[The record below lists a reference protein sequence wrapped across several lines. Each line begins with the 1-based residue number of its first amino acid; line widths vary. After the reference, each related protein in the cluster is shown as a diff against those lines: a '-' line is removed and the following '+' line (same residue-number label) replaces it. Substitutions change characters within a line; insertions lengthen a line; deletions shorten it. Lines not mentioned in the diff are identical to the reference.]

1 MNQATI
7 LDLET
12 LANQTL
18 DAIPDAPDF
27 VNPPAGEYA
36 ILCKDVVI
44 DKYKNKQGE
53 DQQRMKIT
61 YAVVE
66 TKSTA
71 NNEPPVPNESIFTE
85 TFQAT
90 EQGLS
95 FFKKRIK
102 ELMGVTDVAGV
113 TLGDM
118 MASAK
123 GIQFNC
129 RISYKKSESNG
140 KTYEN
145 LQLRVVAA

>member
-1 MNQATI
+1 MSDNQI

-18 DAIPDAPDF
+18 DNIADAPDF
-27 VNPPAGEYA
+27 VNPPAGEYT
-36 ILCKDVVI
+36 LLVKDVAI
-44 DKYKNKQGE
+44 DKYKTKDGTAS
-53 DQQRMKIT
+53 QRMKIT
-61 YAVVE
+61 YSIGE
-66 TKSTA
+66 TLSTL

-90 EQGLS
+90 EQGMG

-102 ELMGVTDVAGV
+102 ELMGVSDVAGV

-118 MASAK
+118 MSSIK
-123 GIQFNC
+123 GQTLKA
-129 RISYKKSESNG
+129 RLSYKKSESNG

-145 LQLRVVAA
+145 LQLRVVR